1 MGNSTQNTTNT
12 KAKKYFVKEE
22 HSKLYTPICT
32 EAESLIRLNLKNN
45 KSKLVISNGV
55 KYLIKNEGIYQLPIS
70 ANQISNNY
78 ENMLYDDY
86 KLLEYYILSNG
97 LEINNKT
104 KGKLLR
110 ADRHFMKETFEIE
123 FYKGIDEYINSNT
136 CMFFDEVFVK
146 DIYSLYE
153 NPNDKKI
160 KSEIKNFLRT
170 MLILPKKIKEII
182 MKIKEK
188 NDFTIDKKISIKKII
203 KIYIEALHFVYNNT
217 LNLINDS
224 INTEED
230 FIKSIQKVLSEETSL
245 YYNINNLLTVI
256 KNNQFEKIME
266 DQVNSNSNL
275 LYIILFF
282 HYSIYYSS
290 HINNT
295 ETNSKPKTKSK
306 PKRYSKVISI
316 NNSDYNNLYNDL
328 SHNPILQI
336 HTFSIFSS
344 NPSYFNERIE
354 YFVYEKRV
362 NNKKLVLFELFIG
375 NKYDNHNYF
384 KSDTIFTS
392 YIELSDDYH
401 IFPFDDE
408 VVFSLFTCFK
418 VIDIINDYYDKEN
431 NMRYDTKV
439 SLLLIEE
446 AFPNYSSYLIESYNL
461 KSTTI
466 SNIINNS
473 TRKKN
478 QLKENPSYM
487 SILSLSHNINDYKIE
502 LESTI
507 MSISNLYNLENLLLS
522 NNQLSKNILQSL
534 FKNLKY
540 IPFLK
545 VLKLNGNDLSDEDL
559 PDLLSENIVFLKNL
573 KEIDLSSCNINDAS
587 LIVISKKAIPK
598 LGFLSKIDLENNQI
612 EKGIVSF
619 ADGISQLEYI
629 EYINISKNIIYLDS
643 LEYFFQT
650 IIHNHIKNIRYL
662 YIADI
667 INNSYDIDGKTNF
680 KLVSYLKQISLLVEL
695 DISNNKILNKSI
707 KNEYYSILF
716 DTLSSLSLL
725 RLLNISYNDISI
737 FSFIDFCNNCLS
749 KLSNLEVLIFN
760 GILIENKND
769 FDEIIL
775 QLDFLV
781 ACLDN
786 NINDFKKLFLSKN
799 DFIDIVNTNLSQY
812 FSIEDYFSEKILSF
826 HVVFVDL
833 DDESVPVSGYI

>member
-1 MGNSTQNTTNT
+1 MGNSTHNTNNNKT
-12 KAKKYFVKEE
+12 KKYFIKEE

-45 KSKLVISNGV
+45 KSNLVISNGV
-55 KYLIKNEGIYQLPIS
+55 KYLIKNERIYQLPIS
-70 ANQISNNY
+70 PNNISNNY

-86 KLLEYYILSNG
+86 KLLEYSILSNG

-104 KGKLLR
+104 KGQLLR
-110 ADRHFMKETFEIE
+110 ADRHFGKETFEIE
-123 FYKGIDEYINSNT
+123 FYKGMDEYINSNT
-136 CMFFDEVFVK
+136 CMFYDEVFVK

-153 NPNDKKI
+153 NPNEKNI
-160 KSEIKNFLRT
+160 KPEIKNFLRT
-170 MLILPKKIKEII
+170 MLILPKKMKEMI

-203 KIYIEALHFVYNNT
+203 KIYIEVLLSVYNNT
-217 LNLINDS
+217 SNSINDS
-224 INTEED
+224 IKTEED
-230 FIKSIQKVLSEETSL
+230 FIKSIQRVVSDETNL
-245 YYNINNLLTVI
+245 YYNINKLLKTI
-256 KNNQFEKIME
+256 KNNPSEKIE

-282 HYSIYYSS
+282 HYSIYIST

-295 ETNSKPKTKSK
+295 ETNLKEKTKSK

-316 NNSDYNNLYNDL
+316 NSSEYNNLYNDL
-328 SHNPILQI
+328 SQNSILQI
-336 HTFSIFSS
+336 HTLSIFSS

-384 KSDTIFTS
+384 KSDSIFTS

-418 VIDIINDYYDKEN
+418 VIDIISDYYDKEN

-446 AFPNYSSYLIESYNL
+446 TFPNYSSYLIEGYNL

-473 TRKKN
+473 TQKKN
-478 QLKENPSYM
+478 QLKEIFSYM
-487 SILSLSHNINDYKIE
+487 SILSLSHSIYDYKIE

-507 MSISNLYNLENLLLS
+507 MSIFNLYNLENLQLS
-522 NNQLSKNILQSL
+522 NNQLSKNILESL

-559 PDLLSENIVFLKNL
+559 PNLLSDNIVFLRNL
-573 KEIDLSSCNINDAS
+573 KEIDLSSCNINDTS
-587 LIVISKKAIPK
+587 LIVLSKKAIPK
-598 LGFLSKIDLENNQI
+598 LEFLSKIDLENNQI

-619 ADGISQLEYI
+619 ADGINQLEYL
-629 EYINISKNIIYLDS
+629 EYINISKNIIYLES
-643 LEYFFQT
+643 LEYFFLM
-650 IIHNHIKNIRYL
+650 IIHYHIKNIRYL

-707 KNEYYSILF
+707 KNEYNSILF

-737 FSFIDFCNNCLS
+737 FSFIDLCNNCLS
-749 KLSNLEVLIFN
+749 KLNNLEVLIFN

-769 FDEIIL
+769 FDGIIL
-775 QLDFLV
+775 QLDCLV
-781 ACLDN
+781 ACLDT
-786 NINDFKKLFLSKN
+786 NITDFKKLFLSKN
-799 DFIDIVNTNLSQY
+799 DFIDILNTNLSQF

-833 DDESVPVSGYI
+833 DDESVPVGG